1 MVLNKIILQSNSEKL
16 IDIPL
21 YFSLS
26 ALSISYS
33 VFIFTSYTFGISDH
47 NEQIPIIFRL
57 SDSSYLIN
65 DWFVNQTEG
74 FSPRFFFSH
83 FVNLYIQYLS
93 INLVYFILFVIF
105 SGILII
111 SIYLITKT
119 LFENNLVSLLTALA
133 FLFGPRI
140 SLGGNW
146 ITGQILVP
154 STLAI
159 SLITFSLYLY
169 IIKRKRL
176 TFFILGIATLFQS
189 IIGLLAMGI
198 LLINEIINGETR
210 NISKIIVNCC
220 KYLVIYAI
228 IGVWG
233 FLPIIFS
240 SSGFSNPDIFYV
252 LTYMRHPHHY
262 CPFSFPLKDYM
273 MFLGMLSLF
282 LLAIYLKYIP
292 KNPEFHTFCVTC
304 IVSILFLGII
314 GTIFV
319 EIIPVTLIGKMQLF
333 RINSFTTIFAY
344 PYIFSM
350 FLGIISLLVPRSWNV
365 NSIKMKYFKPIII
378 ILMIFLSCIILIQTD
393 IQQKETENDG
403 LYEWIRGNTPNDAI
417 FLIPPTMEDFRLRAD
432 RAIVIDWKAFP
443 FKDSAIIEWR
453 DRIFDVTNNQE
464 NNLIFQGFS
473 SYPQLEKSYTLL
485 NESYFLYLSKKYNV
499 EYVVINKS
507 RELEFTELYSNSQY
521 RVYRI

>member
-1 MVLNKIILQSNSEKL
+1 MLPNHHSLICEELG
-16 IDIPL
+16 IDIPRYL
-21 YFSLS
+21 SLS
-26 ALSISYS
+26 ALLISYS
-33 VFIFTSYTFGISDH
+33 VFIFTSYTFGTSDH

-57 SDSSYLIN
+57 ADSSYLKN

-74 FSPRFFFSH
+74 FSPRFFFSQ
-83 FVNLYIQYLS
+83 FVNLFTHYLS

-105 SGILII
+105 SGITIV

-119 LFENNLVSLLTALA
+119 LFKNDLVSLLTALA

-146 ITGQILVP
+146 IIGNILVP
-154 STLAI
+154 STIAI
-159 SLITFSLYLY
+159 ALIAFSFYLF
-169 IIKRKRL
+169 IIKRKHL
-176 TFFILGIATLFQS
+176 SFFILGIATLFQS
-189 IIGLLAMGI
+189 ILGLLAMGI
-198 LLINEIINGETR
+198 LTINEIINGETR
-210 NISKIIVNCC
+210 NIRKIIVNCC
-220 KYLVIYAI
+220 KYLVIYGMIA
-228 IGVWG
+228 VWG
-233 FLPIIFS
+233 FLPIMFS
-240 SSGFSNPDIFYV
+240 SSDFSNPDIFYI

-262 CPFSFPLKDYM
+262 CPFSFPLKDYV

-282 LLAIYLKYIP
+282 LLSIYLRYIP

-319 EIIPVTLIGKMQLF
+319 EVIPVTLIGKMQLF
-333 RINSFTTIFAY
+333 RINSFTAIFAF

-350 FLGIISLLVPRSWNV
+350 FLGIMSLLIPRSWNV
-365 NSIKMKYFKPIII
+365 KSIKISYFNPIII
-378 ILMIFLSCIILIQTD
+378 ILVIFLSCFILIQTD
-393 IQQKETENDG
+393 IQQKETENDK
-403 LYEWIRGNTPNDAI
+403 LYEWIQGNTPNDAI
-417 FLIPPTMEDFRLRAD
+417 FIIPPTMEDFRLRAN
-432 RAIVIDWKAFP
+432 RAIVVDWKAFP

-485 NESYFLYLSKKYNV
+485 NESYFLYLCEKYNV
-499 EYVVINKS
+499 EYIVITTE
-507 RELEFTELYSNSQY
+507 RELKFTELYSNNLY